1 MDEVEYLKDSYIK
14 EFETKVKKVKDK
26 FVVLEN
32 TIFYPN
38 SGGQPHDEGKII
50 RDSDEFKVVYV
61 WKFDGEI
68 SHEVDKEGLKEGD
81 EVKLVLDWERRYKLM
96 RSHTAAHLVSAI
108 FHNEAGAKITGNQL
122 NLDKTRID
130 FSLDEFDKEKII
142 EYIEKCNEYIEK
154 DLKVT
159 DSYMSREEVE
169 KNPDL
174 VKLAKGLPE
183 GIKELRML
191 EIEGLDKQPD
201 GGTHVKSLKEIGKI
215 VFVKADNKGAK
226 NRRVYFSLEDANN
239 NC

>member
-1 MDEVEYLKDSYIK
+1 MDEVEYLKDSYKK

-61 WKFDGEI
+61 GKFDGEI